1 MTKAVLALC
10 LAAAALSGCADL
22 SGRCALY
29 DQREEKLSNVMGD
42 TWQFYAVWPWEDMA
56 IRVREYV
63 NDYAQDYCQKS
74 DKSAQPLDAVSQK
87 RDGKPGSE
95 AVIVSAVFQRFPIRT
110 LVSLK
115 TRIRIRTR
123 SNASL

>member
-1 MTKAVLALC
+1 
-10 LAAAALSGCADL
+10 
-22 SGRCALY
+22 
-29 DQREEKLSNVMGD
+29 MGD

-74 DKSAQPLDAVSQK
+74 DKSAQPLDSVSQK

-95 AVIVSAVFQRFPIRT
+95 AVIVFRCVSALPNPNR
-110 LVSLK
+110 VSLK

>member
-22 SGRCALY
+22 SGRSALY
-29 DQREEKLSNVMGD
+29 NQREEKLSNVMGD

-95 AVIVSAVFQRFPIRT
+95 AVIVFRCVSALPNPNPGFFEDKDPNPDA
-110 LVSLK
+110 K
-115 TRIRIRTR
+115 
-123 SNASL
+123 